1 MSDLVC
7 VKTFSGRLEAEIAKG
22 MLEAHGIKAM
32 VAADDAGGFRPEL
45 AFSFGVRLLV
55 LEGNAEQALS
65 LIEASEGAGLPGS
78 EDQRDDLSW

>member
-1 MSDLVC
+1 MSDIVC
-7 VKTFSGRLEAEIAKG
+7 VRTFSGRLEAEIAKG

-55 LEGNAEQALS
+55 LEENAEQALS
-65 LIEASEGAGLPGS
+65 LIAASEEGALSPIDGP
-78 EDQRDDLSW
+78 DDE

>member
-1 MSDLVC
+1 MSDIVC

-22 MLEAHGIKAM
+22 MLEAHGIRAM

-55 LEGNAEQALS
+55 LEGSAEQALS
-65 LIEASEGAGLPGS
+65 LIAASEDGALAPFDIS
-78 EDQRDDLSW
+78 DEN